1 MNKNHPNPQK
11 HIHECPPYSL
21 FTREINGKIVNQF
34 EKLQREIG
42 VSIALSDIEKQLE
55 SLTGKDK
62 KALSAEFQEWI
73 TGAEDVIV
81 SHSRNLRSTTSF
93 SLSGGVKETIRNE
106 ILNLIPIEIHN
117 TSKHH

>member
-1 MNKNHPNPQK
+1 MNKNYPDPPKYIN
-11 HIHECPPYSL
+11 ECPPYSL

-62 KALSAEFQEWI
+62 KALSSEFQEWI
-73 TGAEDVIV
+73 TAGEIVIV
-81 SHSRNLRSTTSF
+81 SLSRNLRSTTSF
-93 SLSGGVKETIRNE
+93 YLSGG
-106 ILNLIPIEIHN
+106 IHE
-117 TSKHH
+117 KI

>member
-1 MNKNHPNPQK
+1 MNKNYPDPQK
-11 HIHECPPYSL
+11 YINECPPYSL

-73 TGAEDVIV
+73 TASEIVIV
-81 SHSRNLRSTTSF
+81 SISRNLRSRTSF
-93 SLSGGVKETIRNE
+93 YLSGG
-106 ILNLIPIEIHN
+106 IHE
-117 TSKHH
+117 KI